1 MRGGDD
7 LGEGVLQGVAQDT
20 VEGQAGAQDLLLHP
34 LVVPQVLDLR
44 PQAVEVLQTPAE
56 HTVNTRCS

>member
-1 MRGGDD
+1 M
-7 LGEGVLQGVAQDT
+7 LQGVAQDA

-44 PQAVEVLQTPAE
+44 PQAVEVLQTPPNARLT
-56 HTVNTRCS
+56 HIVSYILF